1 MTDSVA
7 ESWVSSK
14 LIILFKMEAEDA
26 CENVSVTLSF
36 YVDAWVRYILYQAS
50 FSEELV

>member
-7 ESWVSSK
+7 ESVVSSK

-26 CENVSVTLSF
+26 CEM
-36 YVDAWVRYILYQAS
+36 YQ
-50 FSEELV
+50 

>member
-7 ESWVSSK
+7 GSWVSSK

-36 YVDAWVRYILYQAS
+36 YVDAWLHTVSSKLQ
-50 FSEELV
+50 